1 MTPVIGLTVSPFYFA
16 YIIMEKI
23 DLTKLH
29 KGYYTAKPHPELVTV
44 EAADFLSI
52 RGKGDPSSAEY
63 AETIQALYATAYAVK
78 FMYKADKKDFT
89 VAKLEGLWWFDAAKY
104 GHVSMEDAPLK
115 IPRSEWEY
123 RMLIRMPDFVTA
135 EAISNAKE
143 QVANK
148 KGIAL
153 ANTVE
158 LYPMNEGLCIQ
169 MLHVGPFNTEH
180 ESLQLIKEF
189 SETNRL
195 QKNGLHHEIYLS
207 DFRKTAPEK
216 LKTILREPVKLN

>member
-16 YIIMEKI
+16 CTIMEKI

-29 KGYYTAKPHPELVTV
+29 KGYYTAKPYPELITI

-52 RGKGDPSSAEY
+52 RGKGDPSSDEY
-63 AETIQALYATAYAVK
+63 AETIQALYATAYVLK
-78 FMYKADKKDFT
+78 FMYKAQNKDFT
-89 VAKLEGLWWFDAAKY
+89 VAKLEGLWWFDDAKY
-104 GHVSMEDAPLK
+104 CHVSMEDAPLK

-135 EAISNAKE
+135 EAISDAKQ
-143 QVANK
+143 QVINK

-169 MLHVGPFNTEH
+169 MLHVGPFNTEP

-189 SETNRL
+189 SEANGL
-195 QKNGLHHEIYLS
+195 LKNGLHHEIYLS

-216 LKTILREPVKLN
+216 LKTILREPVKQN